1 MVLGPGRAVLVV
13 VALVAI
19 APATAKSAELD
30 SWFEQ
35 DLVPHVVD
43 QLGNHPRFKGE
54 TLLFVVFENEQPAS
68 VSNALALS
76 LRDRLLDTA
85 SDVPGVRIAWQQRR
99 STTSCRRD
107 QPHYLVGVDMTA
119 TLDGGVVVRV
129 RAFDVADGTWVN
141 GFAKTW
147 RGTLSRRQLADYR
160 KRREDA
166 AFLGSR
172 DVPYAADQSDLVA
185 AHLSRELACNVH
197 RSLSDEYIVGLDTP
211 TADVDVLGN
220 TVALATR
227 NLDASD
233 AVVISADA
241 DAINARIDGKAHS
254 IDGALHQYWL
264 TIAPLESDTRLDSL
278 SASVYVRLGGA
289 PTNSVA
295 SAPAVVPDP
304 IAMRGPVVQPA
315 SVSGVVMPGSQQR
328 RLLPSL
334 SVYPPARG
342 DACRFGNC
350 TVLSARAGDDV
361 IVFALVHS
369 GQRGL
374 LRLANDRCDAR
385 STARVVTRGHSAL
398 VTAPGGGVAA
408 PAGRSGRWPI
418 EPLGTAYYAIA
429 VDNAVEA
436 RELAALIDELPESCG
451 GSLGQGK
458 SGLALQ
464 QWLERLSHLMLRFGP
479 RVEWRALE
487 ARHVS

>member
-1 MVLGPGRAVLVV
+1 MVPGPGRLLLVV
-13 VALVAI
+13 MALVAV
-19 APATAKSAELD
+19 APATAASAELD

-35 DLVPHVVD
+35 DLVPHVVE
-43 QLGNHPRFKGE
+43 QLGSHPRFKGE
-54 TLLFVVFENEQPAS
+54 TLLFVVFDNDQPAA

-119 TLDGGVVVRV
+119 SLNGGVVVRV

-141 GFAKTW
+141 GFAKAW

-160 KRREDA
+160 NRREDA

-172 DVPYAADQSDLVA
+172 DVPYAADQGDLVA

-197 RSLSDEYIVGLDTP
+197 RSLSDEYIVGLDTQ
-211 TADVDVLGN
+211 TGDADMLGN

-241 DAINARIDGKAHS
+241 DAVNARIDGKAHS

-264 TIAPLESDTRLDSL
+264 TIAPLESDTGLDSL

-289 PTNSVA
+289 PTNRVA
-295 SAPAVVPDP
+295 SAPIDIP
-304 IAMRGPVVQPA
+304 GPVVQAA
-315 SVSGVVMPGSQQR
+315 SVTGVVMPGNHQR

-334 SVYPPARG
+334 SIYPPSRG

-398 VTAPGGGVAA
+398 VTAPGSGVAA
-408 PAGRSGRWPI
+408 PAGRDGRWPI

-429 VDNAVEA
+429 VDNAADA
-436 RELAALIDELPESCG
+436 RELAALIDELPESCS